1 MKNLEKI
8 SFQEL
13 SSLQILC
20 EKRLERL
27 SRKISLDGTGREEYD
42 ECLIMM
48 ENVDNETAKRIK
60 EFLK

>member
-1 MKNLEKI
+1 MRNLEKI

-20 EKRLERL
+20 ERRLERL
-27 SRKISLDGTGREEYD
+27 SRKISFDGTGREEYD
-42 ECLIMM
+42 ECLKMI
-48 ENVDNETAKRIK
+48 EKVDNETARRIK